1 MKALLLKEVVMA
13 TTKPKTAAKKTAAK
27 PKAVAAKK
35 PVAKSKAAASKK
47 PAVVKPVAAPAKTKK
62 VVKKVVVEKKGIF
75 DGFFAKK
82 YDTNESVLTIF
93 KKPSLYGALIGELV
107 GTLLLTLV
115 MFALSFFGI
124 YNAAIYT
131 FAFIAITVAV
141 FAFSGAQ
148 LNPII
153 TAGMMATRRISVV
166 RGVLYILAQIIGAL
180 LALGI
185 FSGFYAGGGDMAAYA
200 VPTMA
205 KVAEGTF
212 GLVSIVELVGAILL
226 GFFFSRALAYK
237 RSVFT
242 FAAVVA
248 GGFAAATLIGY
259 IVSYAFL
266 GLGNNFVFNPAVAMA
281 YQIFPTAG
289 ANFGEIFG
297 GICSALATYAIFPAI
312 GGIVGFY
319 IADFASALAS
329 SEE

>member
-1 MKALLLKEVVMA
+1 MA

-153 TAGMMATRRISVV
+153 TAGMMASRR
-166 RGVLYILAQIIGAL
+166 
-180 LALGI
+180 
-185 FSGFYAGGGDMAAYA
+185 
-200 VPTMA
+200 
-205 KVAEGTF
+205 
-212 GLVSIVELVGAILL
+212 VS
-226 GFFFSRALAYK
+226 
-237 RSVFT
+237 
-242 FAAVVA
+242 AAVFQLYVVSCTSLHKSSA
-248 GGFAAATLIGY
+248 PCSHSVSLAVSTL
-259 IVSYAFL
+259 
-266 GLGNNFVFNPAVAMA
+266 AVATW
-281 YQIFPTAG
+281 QLTLCQPWQK
-289 ANFGEIFG
+289 
-297 GICSALATYAIFPAI
+297 LPK
-312 GGIVGFY
+312 VP
-319 IADFASALAS
+319 LV
-329 SEE
+329 

>member
-1 MKALLLKEVVMA
+1 MA

-27 PKAVAAKK
+27 SKAVAAKK
-35 PVAKSKAAASKK
+35 PVAKSKAAAAKK
-47 PAVVKPVAAPAKTKK
+47 PASTVKVVAAPAKTKK
-62 VVKKVVVEKKGIF
+62 VEKKEVENKGIF
-75 DGFFAKK
+75 KGFFAKK
-82 YDTNESVLTIF
+82 YDANESILTIF

-115 MFALSFFGI
+115 MFALAFFGI

-153 TAGMMATRRISVV
+153 TAGMMATRRISVI
-166 RGVLYILAQIIGAL
+166 RGVLYILVQVIGAML
-180 LALGI
+180 GLAI
-185 FSGFYAGGGDMAAYA
+185 FNAFYVTGGEAASYA

-205 KVAEGTF
+205 QVAEGTF
-212 GLVSIVELVGAILL
+212 GLVSIVEFTGAILL

-266 GLGNNFVFNPAVAMA
+266 GLSNNFVFNPAVAMA

-312 GGIVGFY
+312 GGVAGFY
-319 IADFASALAS
+319 LADFASALS
-329 SEE
+329 SEEK